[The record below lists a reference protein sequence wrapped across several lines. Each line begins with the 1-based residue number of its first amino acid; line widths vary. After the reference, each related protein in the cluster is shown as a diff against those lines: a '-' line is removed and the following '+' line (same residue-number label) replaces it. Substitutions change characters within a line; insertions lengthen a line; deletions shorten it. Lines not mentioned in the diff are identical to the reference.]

1 MTDATDDASEGD
13 GLGIILLVVLIDM
26 LGFSLVIPFLTYF
39 IQDLASGSGFEGP
52 SIDLWVGVTFAAYSL
67 AQFLFA
73 PLLGALSDRL
83 GRRPIMMFG
92 MVSNSVFFVMF
103 GITGNLWVALIARFL
118 AELGT
123 GRSLSP
129 ELRSATSAH
138 PHRCRSE
145 WASSVPHSDLGS

>member
-73 PLLGALSDRL
+73 RCWAPS
-83 GRRPIMMFG
+83 PIASG
-92 MVSNSVFFVMF
+92 
-103 GITGNLWVALIARFL
+103 
-118 AELGT
+118 
-123 GRSLSP
+123 GRS
-129 ELRSATSAH
+129 
-138 PHRCRSE
+138 
-145 WASSVPHSDLGS
+145 